1 MTLSVVTTLNSCSS
15 AVDKSKAK
23 ASSRQQ
29 TPQQPATLPSQ
40 ANGPP
45 DVVPGSASSDQKRAQ
60 QLKGLLAASNCRFEA
75 VAVALQHWMAKVS
88 AWLLFVSGKAVDPE
102 TYLTKLYSD
111 WNTNGDPCYP
121 NIDPTPSTRP
131 TCLLKCTVM
140 TGVHHVPQ
148 RVTQVYLD
156 WRNSFHVK
164 NKCLHLICLHRRGGL
179 SKVCELFA

>member
-1 MTLSVVTTLNSCSS
+1 MEGGVMTLSVVTTLNSCSF

-45 DVVPGSASSDQKRAQ
+45 DVVPGSASSSQNRAQSIQ

-111 WNTNGDPCYP
+111 WNTNDDPCYP
-121 NIDPTPSTRP
+121 NIYPTPSTSVHWTRRMR
-131 TCLLKCTVM
+131 LLTCTVM
-140 TGVHHVPQ
+140 TGVHQFPQ

-156 WRNSFHVK
+156 
-164 NKCLHLICLHRRGGL
+164 
-179 SKVCELFA
+179 